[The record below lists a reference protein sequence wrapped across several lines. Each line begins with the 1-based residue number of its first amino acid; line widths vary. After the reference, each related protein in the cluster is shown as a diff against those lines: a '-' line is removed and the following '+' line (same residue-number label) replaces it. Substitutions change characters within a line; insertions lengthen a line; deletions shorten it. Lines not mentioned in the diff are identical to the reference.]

1 MPEALLALRSHQK
14 EENASSLARKKCLG
28 KAASHPFSSIP
39 GSIFWT
45 EICNYRYIFIHGD
58 VSLSSINLG

>member
-28 KAASHPFSSIP
+28 KAAGHPFSSIP

-45 EICNYRYIFIHGD
+45 EIYRYIFIHGD
-58 VSLSSINLG
+58 ISLSSINLG